1 MTSNVAL
8 KRIVAY
14 IIDYFLITLVSSAL
28 VYISFINP
36 KYDEYIEV
44 TEKYNEIMQLL
55 KQAKALNIQTLGD
68 LKKILDENGI
78 SGNKNIINFI
88 NERFVMNE
96 EESTDK

>member
-1 MTSNVAL
+1 M
-8 KRIVAY
+8 
-14 IIDYFLITLVSSAL
+14 
-28 VYISFINP
+28 
-36 KYDEYIEV
+36 
-44 TEKYNEIMQLL
+44 KYNEIMQLL